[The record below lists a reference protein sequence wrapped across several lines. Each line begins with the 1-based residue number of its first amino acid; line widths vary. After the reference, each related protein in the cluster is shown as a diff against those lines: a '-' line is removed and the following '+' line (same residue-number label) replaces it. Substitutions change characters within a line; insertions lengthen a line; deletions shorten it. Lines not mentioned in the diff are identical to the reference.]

1 MEAIKPVS
9 RDAFSVDLKHALIWV
24 ARALDYVGV
33 DDLNHNHRVAYIAYQ
48 CSQVLGWEKKK
59 QEFCFLSGLIHDCGV
74 SQTTEH
80 SHLISDM
87 QPSESEHHCH
97 VGFQALEQCELLAQ
111 FANIILY
118 HHTDWLHLQ
127 HAPISP
133 YEKDVAALIYLADRL
148 DFLRAKYLKNTH
160 QDLITLY
167 KKAITEELTLHKGS
181 LFCPTFVDALITLI
195 HKDGFWF
202 AMDATHIETIP
213 FSFNQLKWLHQDL
226 SLSALTQLGR
236 FIAGIVDAKSPFT
249 YHHSLKVAE
258 LSEYLANRMGLAK
271 STSKL
276 IYVAGLVHDIGKLR
290 TPDEIL
296 HKEGPL
302 TENEYIHI
310 RRHTVDTDVA
320 LKMIFPNSKLSEW
333 ASNHHER
340 LDGSG
345 YPYGKT
351 AEQIDLPS
359 RIIAIAD
366 VFQALS
372 QNRPYR
378 SKLSPQEITDIMWPM
393 VTQYKL
399 DADVYDH
406 LARNLNTCYQISID
420 SSEQQHS
427 TPSEQAET
435 QAVMSHSPPTRLLA

>member
-118 HHTDWLHLQ
+118 HHSDWLHLQ

-406 LARNLNTCYQISID
+406 LACNLNTCYQISID

-427 TPSEQAET
+427 TPTEQAET
-435 QAVMSHSPPTRLLA
+435 QAVISHSPPTRLLA

>member
-118 HHTDWLHLQ
+118 HHSDWLHLQ

-427 TPSEQAET
+427 TPTEQAET
-435 QAVMSHSPPTRLLA
+435 QAVISHSPPTRLLA

>member
-427 TPSEQAET
+427 TPTEQAET

>member
-118 HHTDWLHLQ
+118 HHSDWLHLQ

-406 LARNLNTCYQISID
+406 LARNLNTCYQISVD
-420 SSEQQHS
+420 DSEQQHS
-427 TPSEQAET
+427 TPSEQAQT
-435 QAVMSHSPPTRLLA
+435 QAVMSHSPPTRLQA

>member
-1 MEAIKPVS
+1 MEAIKP
-9 RDAFSVDLKHALIWV
+9 AMHEPFCVDLKHALIWV
-24 ARALDYVGV
+24 ARALDYVGM
-33 DDLNHNHRVAYIAYQ
+33 DDLHHNHRVAYTAYE
-48 CSQVLGWEKKK
+48 CAKLLGWEKKK
-59 QEFCFLSGLIHDCGV
+59 QEFSFLAGLIHDCGV
-74 SQTTEH
+74 SQTAEH

-87 QPSESEHHCH
+87 IPSESEQHCR
-97 VGFQALEQCELLAQ
+97 VGFQALEQCDMLAQ

-148 DFLRAKYLKNTH
+148 DFLRAKYLSHT
-160 QDLITLY
+160 QPDLITLY
-167 KKAITEELTLHKGS
+167 KKAISEELYFYRGT
-181 LFCPTFVDALITLI
+181 LFCSTFVDALVTLI
-195 HKDGFWF
+195 HRDGFWF
-202 AMDATHIETIP
+202 AMDSTHIETVP
-213 FSFNQLKWLHQDL
+213 FSFSQLKWLHQDL
-226 SLSALTQLGR
+226 SISALIQLGR

-249 YHHSLKVAE
+249 YQHSLKVAE
-258 LSEYLANRMGLAK
+258 LSEYLALQMGLPK

-290 TPDEIL
+290 TPDSIL

-302 TENEYIHI
+302 SEIEYIHI
-310 RRHTVDTDVA
+310 KRHTVDTAVA
-320 LKMIFPNSKLSEW
+320 LNMIFPHSNIAQW
-333 ASNHHER
+333 AANHHER

-345 YPYGKT
+345 YPYNKT
-351 AEQIDLPS
+351 AEQLDLPS

-427 TPSEQAET
+427 TPTEQAET

>member
-167 KKAITEELTLHKGS
+167 KKAITEELTLHQGS

-393 VTQYKL
+393 VEQNQL
-399 DADVYDH
+399 DGDVYAK
-406 LARNLNTCYQISID
+406 LEQNLNHCYAMSTALSLKVSEGETSVD
-420 SSEQQHS
+420 EASSLVYSQ
-427 TPSEQAET
+427 
-435 QAVMSHSPPTRLLA
+435 

>member
-1 MEAIKPVS
+1 M
-9 RDAFSVDLKHALIWV
+9 
-24 ARALDYVGV
+24 
-33 DDLNHNHRVAYIAYQ
+33 
-48 CSQVLGWEKKK
+48 
-59 QEFCFLSGLIHDCGV
+59 
-74 SQTTEH
+74 
-80 SHLISDM
+80 
-87 QPSESEHHCH
+87 
-97 VGFQALEQCELLAQ
+97 
-111 FANIILY
+111 
-118 HHTDWLHLQ
+118 
-127 HAPISP
+127 
-133 YEKDVAALIYLADRL
+133 
-148 DFLRAKYLKNTH
+148 
-160 QDLITLY
+160 Y

-406 LARNLNTCYQISID
+406 LARNLNTCYQISVD
-420 SSEQQHS
+420 DSEQQHL

>member
-310 RRHTVDTDVA
+310 RRHTVDTDVE

-427 TPSEQAET
+427 TPTEQAET

>member
-118 HHTDWLHLQ
+118 HHSDWLHLQ

-133 YEKDVAALIYLADRL
+133 YEKDVAAIIYLADRL

-427 TPSEQAET
+427 TPTEQAET

>member
-393 VTQYKL
+393 VEQNQL
-399 DADVYDH
+399 DGDVYAK
-406 LARNLNTCYQISID
+406 LEQNLNHCYAMSTALSLKVSEGETSVD
-420 SSEQQHS
+420 EASS
-427 TPSEQAET
+427 
-435 QAVMSHSPPTRLLA
+435 LAYSQ

>member
-127 HAPISP
+127 H
-133 YEKDVAALIYLADRL
+133 
-148 DFLRAKYLKNTH
+148 
-160 QDLITLY
+160 
-167 KKAITEELTLHKGS
+167 
-181 LFCPTFVDALITLI
+181 ALITLI

-427 TPSEQAET
+427 TPTEQAET

>member
-48 CSQVLGWEKKK
+48 CAQVLGWEKKK

-87 QPSESEHHCH
+87 LPSESEHHCH
-97 VGFQALEQCELLAQ
+97 IGFQALEQCELLAQ
-111 FANIILY
+111 FSNIILY

-249 YHHSLKVAE
+249 YQHSLKVAE
-258 LSEYLANRMGLAK
+258 LSEYLANRMGLPK

-378 SKLSPQEITDIMWPM
+378 NKLSPQEITDIMRPM
-393 VTQYKL
+393 VIQNKL

-406 LARNLNTCYQISID
+406 LARNLNTCYQISVED
-420 SSEQQHS
+420 SEQQLS
-427 TPSEQAET
+427 TPCEQAET
-435 QAVMSHSPPTRLLA
+435 QTTMSLSPPTTLTA

>member
-1 MEAIKPVS
+1 MEAIKP
-9 RDAFSVDLKHALIWV
+9 AMHEPFCVDLKHALIWV

-118 HHTDWLHLQ
+118 HHSDWLHLQ

-427 TPSEQAET
+427 TPTEQAET

>member
-406 LARNLNTCYQISID
+406 LARNLNTCYQISVD
-420 SSEQQHS
+420 DSEQQHS
-427 TPSEQAET
+427 TPSEQAQT
-435 QAVMSHSPPTRLLA
+435 QAVMSHSPPTRLQA

>member
-118 HHTDWLHLQ
+118 HHSDWLHLQ

-133 YEKDVAALIYLADRL
+133 YEKDVAGLIYLADRL

-406 LARNLNTCYQISID
+406 LARNLNTCYQISVD
-420 SSEQQHS
+420 DSEQQHL

>member
-118 HHTDWLHLQ
+118 HHSDWLHLQ
-127 HAPISP
+127 HAPVSP

-427 TPSEQAET
+427 TPTEQAET

>member
-226 SLSALTQLGR
+226 SLSSLTQLGR

-378 SKLSPQEITDIMWPM
+378 SKLSPQEITGIMWPM
-393 VTQYKL
+393 VEQNQL
-399 DADVYDH
+399 DGDVYAK
-406 LARNLNTCYQISID
+406 LEQNLNHCY
-420 SSEQQHS
+420 
-427 TPSEQAET
+427 
-435 QAVMSHSPPTRLLA
+435 VMSTALSLKVSEGETSVDEASSLVYSQ

>member
-118 HHTDWLHLQ
+118 HHSDWLHLQ

-340 LDGSG
+340 LDGRG

-406 LARNLNTCYQISID
+406 LARNLNTCYQISVD
-420 SSEQQHS
+420 DSEQQHS
-427 TPSEQAET
+427 TPSEQAQT
-435 QAVMSHSPPTRLLA
+435 QAVMSHSPPTRLQA

>member
-148 DFLRAKYLKNTH
+148 DFLRAKYLRNTH

-427 TPSEQAET
+427 TPTEQAET

>member
-226 SLSALTQLGR
+226 SLSSLTQLGR

-310 RRHTVDTDVA
+310 RRHTVDTAVA
-320 LKMIFPNSKLSEW
+320 LNMIFPHSNIAQW
-333 ASNHHER
+333 AANHHER

-345 YPYGKT
+345 YPYNKS
-351 AEQIDLPS
+351 AEQLDLPS

-393 VTQYKL
+393 VEQNQL
-399 DADVYDH
+399 DGDVYAK
-406 LARNLNTCYQISID
+406 LEQNLNHCYAMSTALSLKVSEGETSVD
-420 SSEQQHS
+420 EASSLVYSQ
-427 TPSEQAET
+427 
-435 QAVMSHSPPTRLLA
+435 

>member
-118 HHTDWLHLQ
+118 HHSDWLHLQ

>member
-258 LSEYLANRMGLAK
+258 LSEYLANRMELAK

-427 TPSEQAET
+427 TPTEQAET

>member
-148 DFLRAKYLKNTH
+148 DFLRAKYLRNTH

-406 LARNLNTCYQISID
+406 LARNLNTCYQISVD
-420 SSEQQHS
+420 DSEQQHS
-427 TPSEQAET
+427 TPSEQAQT
-435 QAVMSHSPPTRLLA
+435 QAVMSHSPPTRLQA

>member
-118 HHTDWLHLQ
+118 HHSDWLHLQ

-427 TPSEQAET
+427 TPTEQAET